1 MVTAWLIRLPAAALV
16 AAGAFELSDAIGGGW
31 GALLVGV
38 AGASLAAVLFYATQR
53 RDPVTAE
60 TV

>member
-1 MVTAWLIRLPAAALV
+1 MVTAWLITLPAAGVV
-16 AAGAFELSDAIGGGW
+16 AAGAFELADALGAGA
-31 GALLVGV
+31 GALIVGL
-38 AGASLAAVLFYATQR
+38 AGAAIAAGMFVVVQR